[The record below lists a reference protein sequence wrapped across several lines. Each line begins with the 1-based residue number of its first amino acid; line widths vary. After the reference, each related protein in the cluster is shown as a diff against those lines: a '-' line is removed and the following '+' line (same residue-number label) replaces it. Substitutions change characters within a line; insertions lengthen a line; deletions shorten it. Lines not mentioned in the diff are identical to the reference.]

1 MGGRQGPEQLSTAA
15 AAAHGPTRRIV
26 GDVRWLGLLSVGC
39 VVFAWFLV
47 TRFAVV
53 PRVLLPEP
61 AEVFA
66 TFVDILRNG
75 YRDTSLLQNASSTL
89 RRCAVGFLL
98 ACLIGIPLGL
108 LMGYW
113 RSAKAALNYIVEFM
127 RPLPPLS
134 YLVLLILWLGTG
146 DASKIAL
153 LFLAAFPIIVSSS
166 MAGVWATKPQRI
178 QVARSLGAGD
188 WSIFRHVVF
197 PSALPMVLTGARIA
211 LAGAF
216 STVVAAELM
225 AATNGLGWMI
235 FSASRNLRNDIIIIG
250 IVILGLLGM
259 ALGWLMLALDRRL
272 VHWRGLD

>member
-1 MGGRQGPEQLSTAA
+1 MGGRQEPEQLSTAA
-15 AAAHGPTRRIV
+15 VHGLARRVV
-26 GDVRWLGLLSVGC
+26 GDVRWLGLLSVAC

-47 TRFAVV
+47 TGFAIV
-53 PRVLLPEP
+53 PRVLLPGP

-75 YRDTSLLQNASSTL
+75 YRDTSLLQNAWSTL
-89 RRCAVGFLL
+89 RRCAAGFLL

-108 LMGYW
+108 IMGYW

-197 PSALPMVLTGARIA
+197 PSALPMVLTGTRIA

-250 IVILGLLGM
+250 IITLGLLGM